1 MKFYY
6 GHLPVILNTIPTSSW
21 LLSPT
26 LVYAPNFDFLGN
38 FLEEYFSN
46 LIDSMNYKGILIKCR
61 FWLKNKFPN
70 VSSCWSM
77 NHTRGLEK
85 LLTLV
90 TSLFSV
96 KWSESHLVV
105 SSSLQSHGLYSPW
118 NSSGQITK
126 WVAIPFS
133 KGFSQPR
140 DQTQVSHTAGGFFT
154 SWATR
159 EAFSLLGFS
168 RFIFHVT
175 ASLVQLSPLAS
186 D

>member
-77 NHTRGLEK
+77 NHTHGLEK

-96 KWSESHLVV
+96 KWSEIHLVV
-105 SSSLQSHGLYSPW
+105 SSFLQSHGLYSPW

-133 KGFSQPR
+133 KGFFP
-140 DQTQVSHTAGGFFT
+140 TQGSDPGLPHCR
-154 SWATR
+154 WI
-159 EAFSLLGFS
+159 LY
-168 RFIFHVT
+168 
-175 ASLVQLSPLAS
+175 QLSHQGSILPSRLLS
-186 D
+186 FHISCNCFTGPT